1 MDADGAP
8 KSEIVPGSD
17 TEGKQDPEIP
27 EATDA
32 AVTEV
37 AVTEGA
43 VTDGAVTEG
52 AETDGAVTE
61 GAITDGA
68 VTENVVENTA
78 EVEKTSDDTKPS
90 SPMEKEGKEDTEGE
104 RVPEDIKPDPE
115 GNKINPEDK
124 EPNSKDAH
132 PETVTPECLAKT
144 DDGNPPETEVPAI
157 AAIDPF
163 SDTNPS
169 PEPAPPVSQ
178 HDTKT
183 DPSPEPREPAASPGP
198 APAPAP
204 HVHRSAH
211 HSRAGAYASL
221 TLNQMAIAASAQ
233 NKLPTSRLKGILERL
248 GRHTESS
255 AKKRGAWYKSETSY
269 VDVNSY
275 SWKNL
280 ALYKD
285 YQQNMWTGDGTIKST
300 CKK

>member
-1 MDADGAP
+1 MDADEAP
-8 KSEIVPGSD
+8 KSETVPGPD

-32 AVTEV
+32 AVTEG

-43 VTDGAVTEG
+43 VTDAAVTEG
-52 AETDGAVTE
+52 AV
-61 GAITDGA
+61 TDGA

-78 EVEKTSDDTKPS
+78 EVEKKSDDTKPS
-90 SPMEKEGKEDTEGE
+90 STMEKEGKEETEGE

-115 GNKINPEDK
+115 GNKLNPEDK
-124 EPNSKDAH
+124 EH
-132 PETVTPECLAKT
+132 PETVTPECLAKN
-144 DDGNPPETEVPAI
+144 DDVTPPETEVPAI
-157 AAIDPF
+157 AEIDPF

-183 DPSPEPREPAASPGP
+183 NPSPEPREPAASPGP
-198 APAPAP
+198 PPAPAP